1 MLEINPAGA
10 SLIEAESPH
19 VLLDTRYSY
28 IEPGDLQFYRQ
39 LTTDVFQGQI
49 GDALVPHSRPKGHHP
64 RDGNARDRENN
75 IIALLGITRDI
86 TDKKRAEEAEQTDF
100 AERLNSLSDRERE
113 TLDILIKGY
122 TAKEAA
128 LVLGISHRNC

>member
-1 MLEINPAGA
+1 ME
-10 SLIEAESPH
+10 
-19 VLLDTRYSY
+19 TRAT
-28 IEPGDLQFYRQ
+28 RM
-39 LTTDVFQGQI
+39 
-49 GDALVPHSRPKGHHP
+49 
-64 RDGNARDRENN
+64 RDRENN

-113 TLDILIKGY
+113 TLDILITGY